1 MIQGEVKPLDAVLQL
16 NTLGGDSLM
25 VRAQD
30 LILLFSVVFH
40 LLRGKHK
47 FHFSLVIT
55 LTPNKRDL
63 LKVTA
68 AALQT

>member
-1 MIQGEVKPLDAVLQL
+1 MIQKEVKPLDVAFQL
-16 NTLGGDSLM
+16 NILGGGSCM
-25 VRAQD
+25 FRAHE

-40 LLRGKHK
+40 LFRGKHK

-63 LKVTA
+63 LKVIA

>member
-1 MIQGEVKPLDAVLQL
+1 MIQEAVKLLDVVFQL
-16 NTLGGDSLM
+16 NTLGGGSLRF
-25 VRAQD
+25 RAYE
-30 LILLFSVVFH
+30 LILLVSVVFH

-63 LKVTA
+63 LKVIA
-68 AALQT
+68 PALQI